1 MDVWYTV
8 DKRNTRRNVKMKL
21 YLSRH
26 GETDV
31 NTMDRVCGLTEA
43 MLTEKG
49 RAQAAALGERVKGLG
64 IDIIISSPMKRAR
77 ETSAIASEICGAQI
91 VVDDRLIEQNYGI
104 YEGVDR
110 YHEGFLA
117 NKRMFAYKY
126 PGGESMMQVAY
137 RTYSFIEDL
146 KEKYAGKN
154 VLVICHGG
162 VCRVLR
168 TYFVDMTND
177 EFFRYSM
184 DNAGLEEYEL

>member
-1 MDVWYTV
+1 
-8 DKRNTRRNVKMKL
+8 MKL

-49 RAQAAALGERVKGLG
+49 KSQAASLGERVKGLG
-64 IDIIISSPMKRAR
+64 IDVIISSPMKRAR
-77 ETSAIASEICGAQI
+77 ETSAIVSEICSAPI

-110 YHEGFLA
+110 YHEGFLT
-117 NKRMFAYKY
+117 NKRMFAFRY

-137 RTYSFIEDL
+137 RTYSFIEDV

-177 EFFRYSM
+177 EFFHYAM
-184 DNAGLEEYEL
+184 ENAGLEEYEL

>member
-1 MDVWYTV
+1 
-8 DKRNTRRNVKMKL
+8 MKL

-31 NTMDRVCGLTEA
+31 NTMYRVCGLTEA
-43 MLTEKG
+43 ELTDNG
-49 RAQAAALGERVKGLG
+49 RAQAAALGERLKDTR
-64 IDIIISSPMKRAR
+64 IDLIISSPMKRAR
-77 ETSAIASEICGAQI
+77 DTSAIVSEICHAPVI
-91 VVDDRLIEQNYGI
+91 TDERLIEQNYGI

-110 YHEGFLA
+110 FHEGFLN

-126 PGGESMMQVAY
+126 PGGESMMQVAW
-137 RTYSFIEDL
+137 RTYSFIEEI
-146 KEKYAGKN
+146 KEKYRDKN

-177 EFFRYSM
+177 EFFHYAM

>member
-1 MDVWYTV
+1 
-8 DKRNTRRNVKMKL
+8 MKL

-26 GETDV
+26 GETDI
-31 NTMDRVCGLTEA
+31 NALDRVCGLTEA

-49 RAQAAALGERVKGLG
+49 RCQAKALGERVKEKN

-77 ETSAIASEICGAQI
+77 ETAQIAASVCGAPVI
-91 VVDDRLIEQNYGI
+91 TDNRLIEQNYGI

-110 YHEGFLA
+110 YHEGFLS

-137 RTYSFIEDL
+137 RTYSFIEDI
-146 KEKYAGKN
+146 KEKYPDKN
-154 VLVICHGG
+154 VLVVCHGG

-177 EFFRYSM
+177 EFFHYAM